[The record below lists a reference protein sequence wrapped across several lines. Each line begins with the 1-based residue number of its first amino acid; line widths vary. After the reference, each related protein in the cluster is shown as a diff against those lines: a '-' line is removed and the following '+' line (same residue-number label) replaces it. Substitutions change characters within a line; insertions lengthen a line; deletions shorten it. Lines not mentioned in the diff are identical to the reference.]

1 MDSKSKIRKFN
12 NNAGLNFDNRH
23 NGEFLKKAK
32 SEKNIFFKDF
42 FLGQWNI
49 LACNCGTM
57 R

>member
-32 SEKNIFFKDF
+32 SEKKFFFKDF
-42 FLGQWNI
+42 YSGIF
-49 LACNCGTM
+49 
-57 R
+57 